1 MDGRPAPQAPAPP
14 FAEDEPEPDELRGRR
29 SASPPVTASGQ
40 SDEAAAAP
48 SPAAGRPSP
57 AANPI
62 ASPYPDG
69 PMMRTTA
76 PASSAPASSAPAA
89 TAPAPKAPPAAPQA
103 GSGGAPRNEPHARYA
118 RLQAAASEM
127 ASLARTETTP
137 DPTGPRAGP
146 PGSRSAAA
154 VGREASFP
162 APPPNAA
169 RASPPS
175 PARTA
180 GAGPRRAAAPEA
192 RVGRVVSVSGAQAV
206 ALLEGGGEGREQAC
220 GLEIGKLVTMRSERS
235 VVFGLIAGL
244 SVPAPAQDP
253 KQSEVRIVEL
263 ELLGE
268 TPINERGRRLSF
280 QRGVTSFPSLGDSV
294 FHANR
299 EDLEIVFASPDANK
313 VRVGSIHQDRRLPA
327 CVAVDDLLGKHF
339 ALLGTTGSG
348 KSCAVALILRQ
359 ILQEHQNGHVVLL
372 DPHNEYHRA
381 FGEMAE
387 LIDPGTLELPF
398 WLFNFEEF
406 VEVVLGR
413 KGSPDGIEASIL
425 NELIPIAQRQFLG
438 DAEDHRYVTADT
450 PVPYRFNYLI
460 QLIDEI
466 IGKLEKPE
474 DLGPYMRL
482 KARLKALQADSRFS
496 FMFGSVALRDNMSQI
511 ISRIFR
517 IPVQGR
523 PITIIDLSGVPSE
536 ILNVVVSVLCRM
548 TFDFAIWSDRALPI
562 LFVCEE
568 AHRYAPQNPG
578 LGFEPTKR
586 AMSRIAKEGR
596 KYGVSLCVITQR
608 PSELDADILSQC
620 NTIFAL
626 RMSNSKDQAF
636 VRSTLSES
644 AEGMMYFLPLLR
656 TAEAIAVGEGVPVP
670 VRICFDE
677 LPREYRPLSGTAPF
691 SHTWKIDTGDSAFVD
706 TVVERWRRQQ
716 R

>member
-1 MDGRPAPQAPAPP
+1 MLGPPAAATPAAKAPPAAAGTPAPQAP
-14 FAEDEPEPDELRGRR
+14 ER
-29 SASPPVTASGQ
+29 TAV
-40 SDEAAAAP
+40 
-48 SPAAGRPSP
+48 PAQ
-57 AANPI
+57 NP
-62 ASPYPDG
+62 G
-69 PMMRTTA
+69 TTL
-76 PASSAPASSAPAA
+76 PSAP
-89 TAPAPKAPPAAPQA
+89 QN
-103 GSGGAPRNEPHARYA
+103 GSGGAAPNEPHARYA

-127 ASLARTETTP
+127 ASSLARAEP
-137 DPTGPRAGP
+137 EAKASGSGGPVGSPTAPPASGPRASVAAGSGTP
-146 PGSRSAAA
+146 AAQSAPG
-154 VGREASFP
+154 
-162 APPPNAA
+162 
-169 RASPPS
+169 
-175 PARTA
+175 
-180 GAGPRRAAAPEA
+180 GAQPQPAAAPDI
-192 RVGRVVSVSGAQAV
+192 RVGRVVSVSGSQAV
-206 ALLEGGGEGREQAC
+206 ALLEGDGADGREQSC
-220 GLEIGKLVTMRSERS
+220 GLEIGKLVTMRTDRS
-235 VVFGLIAGL
+235 VVFGLVAAL
-244 SVPAPAQDP
+244 SVPVPSQDP
-253 KQSEVRIVEL
+253 TQPEVRVVEL

-268 TPINERGRRLSF
+268 TQINERGRRLGF
-280 QRGVTSFPSLGDSV
+280 QRGVTTFPSLGDSV
-294 FHANR
+294 FHANM
-299 EDLEIVFASPDANK
+299 EDLGIVFASPDASK

-339 ALLGTTGSG
+339 AMLGTTGSG

-413 KGSPDGIEASIL
+413 KSSPDAIEASIL
-425 NELIPIAQRQFLG
+425 NELIPIAKRQFLG

-568 AHRYAPQNPG
+568 AHRYAPQNPT

-586 AMSRIAKEGR
+586 ALSRIAKEGR

-608 PSELDADILSQC
+608 PSELDTDILSQC

-626 RMSNSKDQAF
+626 RMSNSRDQDF

-644 AEGMMYFLPLLR
+644 AEGLMHFLPLLG

-691 SHTWKIDTGDSAFVD
+691 SHTWKIDKGDSAFID
-706 TVVERWRRQQ
+706 AVVERWRRQQ

>member
-1 MDGRPAPQAPAPP
+1 MAATVPATQAPAETATPAAPP
-14 FAEDEPEPDELRGRR
+14 
-29 SASPPVTASGQ
+29 
-40 SDEAAAAP
+40 AAAP
-48 SPAAGRPSP
+48 STPSP
-57 AANPI
+57 
-62 ASPYPDG
+62 D
-69 PMMRTTA
+69 
-76 PASSAPASSAPAA
+76 PA
-89 TAPAPKAPPAAPQA
+89 
-103 GSGGAPRNEPHARYA
+103 GGAARNEPHARYA
-118 RLQAAASEM
+118 RLKAAANEM
-127 ASLARTETTP
+127 ASSLARTEAESQAPVSPPVPESGAAAGTS
-137 DPTGPRAGP
+137 PTAASNP
-146 PGSRSAAA
+146 PAAAQPPAARPSAAQ
-154 VGREASFP
+154 P
-162 APPPNAA
+162 CQ
-169 RASPPS
+169 SPVPQ
-175 PARTA
+175 
-180 GAGPRRAAAPEA
+180 A

-206 ALLEGGGEGREQAC
+206 ALLEGDVSGGRNQSC
-220 GLEIGKLVTMRSERS
+220 GLEIGKLVTMRTETS
-235 VVFGLIAGL
+235 VVFGLVAGL
-244 SVPAPAQDP
+244 SIPVPSQDP
-253 KQSEVRIVEL
+253 TQPEVRVVEL

-268 TPINERGRRLSF
+268 TQINERGRRLGF
-280 QRGVTSFPSLGDSV
+280 QRGVTSFPSLGDGV
-294 FHANR
+294 FHANQ
-299 EDLEIVFASPDANK
+299 EDLGIVFASPDASK

-359 ILQEHQNGHVVLL
+359 ILQEHQSGHVVLL

-413 KGSPDGIEASIL
+413 KTSPDAIEASIL
-425 NELIPIAQRQFLG
+425 NELIPIAKRQFLG

-608 PSELDADILSQC
+608 PSELDSDILSQC
-620 NTIFAL
+620 NTIFSL
-626 RMSNSKDQAF
+626 RMSNSKDQEF

-644 AEGMMYFLPLLR
+644 AEGLMYFLPLLR

-691 SHTWKIDTGDSAFVD
+691 SHTWKADRGDSAFIDAVVD
-706 TVVERWRRQQ
+706 RWRRQQ

>member
-1 MDGRPAPQAPAPP
+1 MPPPAKRPGA
-14 FAEDEPEPDELRGRR
+14 
-29 SASPPVTASGQ
+29 
-40 SDEAAAAP
+40 
-48 SPAAGRPSP
+48 SPAAPGSP
-57 AANPI
+57 V
-62 ASPYPDG
+62 ASPYPET
-69 PMMRTTA
+69 PLQRPTTPA
-76 PASSAPASSAPAA
+76 PSAAGHPAPAPAA
-89 TAPAPKAPPAAPQA
+89 PATQAPRSAETPAQGSDEGATKEPGGAAP
-103 GSGGAPRNEPHARYA
+103 NEPHARYA

-127 ASLARTETTP
+127 ASSLAQ
-137 DPTGPRAGP
+137 
-146 PGSRSAAA
+146 SAANPGTKTPVSKA
-154 VGREASFP
+154 DGAAPNTPVADAPASHP
-162 APPPNAA
+162 QSKAQGQP
-169 RASPPS
+169 
-175 PARTA
+175 A
-180 GAGPRRAAAPEA
+180 GAQPQPAGAPA
-192 RVGRVVSVSGAQAV
+192 VRVGRVVSVSGSQAV
-206 ALLEGGGEGREQAC
+206 AVLENDASDDQNQAR
-220 GLEIGKLVTMRSERS
+220 GLEIGKLVTMRTDRA
-235 VVFGLIAGL
+235 VVFGLVAAL
-244 SVPAPAQDP
+244 SIPVPTQDP
-253 KQSEVRIVEL
+253 TQAEVRVVEL

-268 TPINERGRRLSF
+268 TQINERGRRLGF

-294 FHANR
+294 FHADM
-299 EDLEIVFASPDANK
+299 EDLSIVFASPDASN
-313 VRVGSIHQDRRLPA
+313 VRIGCIHQDRRLPA

-339 ALLGTTGSG
+339 AMLGTTGSG

-372 DPHNEYHRA
+372 DPHNEYPRA

-425 NELIPIAQRQFLG
+425 NELIPIAKRQFLG
-438 DAEDHRYVTADT
+438 DDEDHRYVTADT

-474 DLGPYMRL
+474 DLGPYMRI

-517 IPVQGR
+517 IPVDGR

-568 AHRYAPQNPG
+568 AHRYAPRNPS

-586 AMSRIAKEGR
+586 ALSRIAKEGR

-608 PSELDADILSQC
+608 PSELDTDILSQC
-620 NTIFAL
+620 NTIFSL
-626 RMSNSKDQAF
+626 RMSNSKDQEF

-644 AEGMMYFLPLLR
+644 AEGLMYFLPLLR

-677 LPREYRPLSGTAPF
+677 LPREHRPLSGTAPF
-691 SHTWKIDTGDSAFVD
+691 SNTWKIDKGDSNFIDAVVD
-706 TVVERWRRQQ
+706 RWRRQQ

>member
-1 MDGRPAPQAPAPP
+1 M
-14 FAEDEPEPDELRGRR
+14 
-29 SASPPVTASGQ
+29 ASSLAQ
-40 SDEAAAAP
+40 S
-48 SPAAGRPSP
+48 
-57 AANPI
+57 AANPGTKTPVTK
-62 ASPYPDG
+62 ADG
-69 PMMRTTA
+69 AAPNTPVADA
-76 PASSAPASSAPAA
+76 PASHPQSKAQGQPAGAQPQPAGAPA
-89 TAPAPKAPPAAPQA
+89 
-103 GSGGAPRNEPHARYA
+103 H
-118 RLQAAASEM
+118 
-127 ASLARTETTP
+127 
-137 DPTGPRAGP
+137 
-146 PGSRSAAA
+146 
-154 VGREASFP
+154 
-162 APPPNAA
+162 
-169 RASPPS
+169 
-175 PARTA
+175 
-180 GAGPRRAAAPEA
+180 
-192 RVGRVVSVSGAQAV
+192 RVGRVVSVSGSQAV
-206 ALLEGGGEGREQAC
+206 AVLENDASDDQNQAR
-220 GLEIGKLVTMRSERS
+220 GLEIGKLVTMRTDRA
-235 VVFGLIAGL
+235 VVFGLVAAL
-244 SVPAPAQDP
+244 SIPVPTQDP
-253 KQSEVRIVEL
+253 TQAEVRVVEL

-268 TPINERGRRLSF
+268 TQINEQGRRLGF

-294 FHANR
+294 FHADM
-299 EDLEIVFASPDANK
+299 EDLSIVFASPDASN
-313 VRVGSIHQDRRLPA
+313 VRIGCIHQDRRLPA

-339 ALLGTTGSG
+339 AMLGTTGSG

-372 DPHNEYHRA
+372 DPHNEYPRA

-425 NELIPIAQRQFLG
+425 NELIPIAKRQFLG
-438 DAEDHRYVTADT
+438 DDEDHRYVTADT

-474 DLGPYMRL
+474 DLGPYMRI

-517 IPVQGR
+517 IPVDGR

-568 AHRYAPQNPG
+568 AHRYAPRNPS

-586 AMSRIAKEGR
+586 ALSRIAKEGR

-608 PSELDADILSQC
+608 PSELDTDILSQC
-620 NTIFAL
+620 NTIFSL
-626 RMSNSKDQAF
+626 RMSNSKDQEF

-644 AEGMMYFLPLLR
+644 AEGLMYFLPLLR

-677 LPREYRPLSGTAPF
+677 LPREHRPLSGTAPF
-691 SHTWKIDTGDSAFVD
+691 SNTWKIDKGDSNFIDAVVD
-706 TVVERWRRQQ
+706 RWRRQQ

>member
-1 MDGRPAPQAPAPP
+1 MEEAAEPKEPQDHASDAAPAESADSAAIPAPAASPDAAPATP
-14 FAEDEPEPDELRGRR
+14 
-29 SASPPVTASGQ
+29 
-40 SDEAAAAP
+40 AP
-48 SPAAGRPSP
+48 AT
-57 AANPI
+57 
-62 ASPYPDG
+62 ASPYPQT
-69 PMMRTTA
+69 PMQR
-76 PASSAPASSAPAA
+76 PSAPTPPKADDPTPAPAA
-89 TAPAPKAPPAAPQA
+89 PAMRAPGSSEAPPQDSPSTAESQAAVAAP
-103 GSGGAPRNEPHARYA
+103 NEPHARYA

-127 ASLARTETTP
+127 ASSLAHGAPKPEP
-137 DPTGPRAGP
+137 KAPVPKAG
-146 PGSRSAAA
+146 GAA
-154 VGREASFP
+154 SNQP
-162 APPPNAA
+162 AA
-169 RASPPS
+169 RA
-175 PARTA
+175 PASTPQPKTQNQSA
-180 GAGPRRAAAPEA
+180 GGQPQPASAPA
-192 RVGRVVSVSGAQAV
+192 VRVGRVVSVSGSQAV
-206 ALLEGGGEGREQAC
+206 AVLESDEFEDQSQSC
-220 GLEIGKLVTMRSERS
+220 GLEIGKLVTMRTDRG
-235 VVFGLIAGL
+235 VVYGLVAAL
-244 SVPAPAQDP
+244 SIPVPTQDP
-253 KQSEVRIVEL
+253 TQAEVRVVEL

-268 TPINERGRRLSF
+268 TQINERGRRLGF

-294 FHANR
+294 FHASM
-299 EDLEIVFASPDANK
+299 EDLSIVFASPDASN
-313 VRVGSIHQDRRLPA
+313 VRIGSIHQDRRLPA

-339 ALLGTTGSG
+339 AMLGTTGSG

-372 DPHNEYHRA
+372 DPHNEYPRA

-413 KGSPDGIEASIL
+413 NSSPDAIEASIL
-425 NELIPIAQRQFLG
+425 NELIPIAKRQFLG
-438 DAEDHRYVTADT
+438 DDEDHRYVTADT

-474 DLGPYMRL
+474 DLGPYMRI

-517 IPVQGR
+517 IPVEGR

-568 AHRYAPQNPG
+568 AHRYAPRNAS

-586 AMSRIAKEGR
+586 ALSRIAKEGR

-608 PSELDADILSQC
+608 PSELDTDILSQC
-620 NTIFAL
+620 NTIFSL
-626 RMSNSKDQAF
+626 RMSNSKDQDF

-644 AEGMMYFLPLLR
+644 AEGLMYFLPLLR

-670 VRICFDE
+670 VRICFDD
-677 LPREYRPLSGTAPF
+677 LPREHRPLSGTAPF
-691 SHTWKIDTGDSAFVD
+691 SNTWKIDKGDSNFIDAVVD
-706 TVVERWRRQQ
+706 RWRRQQ

>member
-1 MDGRPAPQAPAPP
+1 MDGRPAPQPPAPP
-14 FAEDEPEPDELRGRR
+14 LAEETAEQDENQSPAAAPKPAAG
-29 SASPPVTASGQ
+29 SSPPASPAKTARPDAGPVVPPSPVANPYPDSPIARPPGPGAAPVQTPT
-40 SDEAAAAP
+40 DPPPAAAAAMPAQANPVPTKAPQP
-48 SPAAGRPSP
+48 SPA
-57 AANPI
+57 
-62 ASPYPDG
+62 
-69 PMMRTTA
+69 TV
-76 PASSAPASSAPAA
+76 
-89 TAPAPKAPPAAPQA
+89 

-127 ASLARTETTP
+127 ASSLGRAEPEAEPPAARSQPPAATP
-137 DPTGPRAGP
+137 
-146 PGSRSAAA
+146 AAA
-154 VGREASFP
+154 SQ
-162 APPPNAA
+162 
-169 RASPPS
+169 
-175 PARTA
+175 
-180 GAGPRRAAAPEA
+180 AAPAQPRPTAAPDA

-206 ALLEGGGEGREQAC
+206 ALLEGDGPENQSC
-220 GLEIGKLVTMRSERS
+220 GLEIGKLVTMRTDRS
-235 VVFGLIAGL
+235 VVFGLVAGL
-244 SVPAPAQDP
+244 SIPVPSQDP
-253 KQSEVRIVEL
+253 TQSEVRVVEL

-268 TPINERGRRLSF
+268 TRINERGRRLGF
-280 QRGVTSFPSLGDSV
+280 QRGVTSFPSLGDGV
-294 FHANR
+294 FHASQ
-299 EDLEIVFASPDANK
+299 EDLEIVFASPDGSN

-339 ALLGTTGSG
+339 AMLGTTGSG

-413 KGSPDGIEASIL
+413 QSSPDGIEASIL
-425 NELIPIAQRQFLG
+425 NELIPIAKRQFLG

-450 PVPYRFNYLI
+450 PSPYRFNYLI

-568 AHRYAPQNPG
+568 AHRYAPRNPS

-586 AMSRIAKEGR
+586 ALSRIAKEGR

-608 PSELDADILSQC
+608 PSELDTDILSQC
-620 NTIFAL
+620 NTIFSL
-626 RMSNSKDQAF
+626 RMSNSKDQDF

-644 AEGMMYFLPLLR
+644 AEGLMYFLPLLR

-691 SHTWKIDTGDSAFVD
+691 SNTWKIDKGDSAFIDAVID
-706 TVVERWRRQQ
+706 RWRRQQ

>member
-1 MDGRPAPQAPAPP
+1 MPRPTAPAAGATAAAAATARPAPPGTEAPAQPP
-14 FAEDEPEPDELRGRR
+14 EQTSKQPPTAPPP
-29 SASPPVTASGQ
+29 SPSPG
-40 SDEAAAAP
+40 
-48 SPAAGRPSP
+48 PAAG
-57 AANPI
+57 AA
-62 ASPYPDG
+62 
-69 PMMRTTA
+69 
-76 PASSAPASSAPAA
+76 
-89 TAPAPKAPPAAPQA
+89 
-103 GSGGAPRNEPHARYA
+103 RNEPHARYA

-127 ASLARTETTP
+127 ASSLARSEPETQPKAPAASSRELTSNP
-137 DPTGPRAGP
+137 PAASQPAAGQP
-146 PGSRSAAA
+146 CQ
-154 VGREASFP
+154 
-162 APPPNAA
+162 AP
-169 RASPPS
+169 
-175 PARTA
+175 
-180 GAGPRRAAAPEA
+180 APEA

-206 ALLEGGGEGREQAC
+206 ALLESEAAEGQGQSC
-220 GLEIGKLVTMRSERS
+220 GLEIGKLVTMRTETS
-235 VVFGLIAGL
+235 VVFGLVAGL
-244 SVPAPAQDP
+244 SIPVPSQDP
-253 KQSEVRIVEL
+253 TQPEVRVVEL

-268 TPINERGRRLSF
+268 TQINERGRRLSF
-280 QRGVTSFPSLGDSV
+280 QRGITSFPSLGDSV
-294 FHANR
+294 FHATQ
-299 EDLEIVFASPDANK
+299 EDLGIVFASQDANN

-339 ALLGTTGSG
+339 AMLGTTGSG

-413 KGSPDGIEASIL
+413 KSSPDAIEASIL
-425 NELIPIAQRQFLG
+425 NELIPIAKRQFLG

-568 AHRYAPQNPG
+568 AHRYAPQNPS

-608 PSELDADILSQC
+608 PSELDSDILSQC

-626 RMSNSKDQAF
+626 RMSNSKDQEF

-644 AEGMMYFLPLLR
+644 AEGLMYFLPLLR

-691 SHTWKIDTGDSAFVD
+691 SHTWKVEKGDSAFID
-706 TVVERWRRQQ
+706 AVVERWRRQQ